1 VKLSLSFQ
9 FSLEPQIFLFQN
21 KHLVILIG
29 RRWRVTLEWF
39 FSWLLRGELIRN
51 CDWTIGI
58 HIYFVLK
65 GLFIILFKDINNLW
79 EVRFDIWRLM
89 RWNLLTVWGLRADLF
104 KSLWNFFWRLFI
116 RTSGWRNLAI
126 RASVKLSLKSA
137 NSLVKL
143 CQLLIK
149 LEQRWDQVWIIF
161 KSSSWTHWRLKI
173 GVFFKKRNRWKSIW
187 TLFLIRVM
195 IFLIIWWWKV
205 KRRHFKMI
213 YWLFLI

>member
-1 VKLSLSFQ
+1 M
-9 FSLEPQIFLFQN
+9 
-21 KHLVILIG
+21 IG
-29 RRWRVTLEWF
+29 RRWRIPLEWF
-39 FSWLLRGELIRN
+39 FSRLLRCDLIRN
-51 CDWTIGI
+51 CDWSIGI

-65 GLFIILFKDINNLW
+65 RLFIIVFKDINNLW

-89 RWNLLTVWGLRADLF
+89 WRYLLTVWGLRADLF

-116 RTSGWRNLAI
+116 RTSGRRYLAI

-137 NSLVKL
+137 NSFIKL
-143 CQLLIK
+143 GQLLIK

-161 KSSSWTHWRLKI
+161 MSSSWTHGRLKI
-173 GVFFKKRNRWKSIW
+173 CVFLKKRNRWKSIL

-205 KRRHFKMI
+205 
-213 YWLFLI
+213 